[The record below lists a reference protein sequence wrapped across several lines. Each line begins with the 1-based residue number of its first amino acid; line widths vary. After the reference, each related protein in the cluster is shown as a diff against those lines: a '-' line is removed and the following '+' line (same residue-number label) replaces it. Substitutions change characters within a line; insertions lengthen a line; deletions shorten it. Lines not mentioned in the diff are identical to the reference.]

1 MKKTLLLVIFA
12 IGASSISSMAEDA
25 ISRNVLKNPGF
36 EDVEMQDVDTTYAE
50 LLERGVEMSAGSS
63 VPMPA
68 GWRLNDRDGWYKG
81 KACVFRYVEGEP
93 GKEVFKGHRAVYL
106 ASSLRATI
114 SGKQVKV
121 TDSPR
126 PDEPTVQL
134 QKANHFS
141 FYAKG
146 SGQISAGG
154 YTFGDKD
161 PAKYDDR
168 TVTPETFKLTEEWQK
183 YEGTIELTY
192 EGIGAFVFV
201 LVVKGEATVDEVELI
216 GY

>member
-1 MKKTLLLVIFA
+1 MKKNLVLA
-12 IGASSISSMAEDA
+12 LVCGAVTMSSMAEDGA
-25 ISRNVLKNPGF
+25 SRNVLENPGF
-36 EDVEMQDVDTTYAE
+36 EDVAITDVDNTYGE

-192 EGIGAFVFV
+192 DGIGAFVFV